1 MTGWS
6 ELVITESDNILFY
19 SFRLLCLYWILL
31 SSQTRGQSSINDWS
45 TQRGVLSSIRI
56 QHAWQD
62 HRTAKHLSR
71 FTRQRVKYLVEKRAT
86 NQCKTMENRQC
97 YCLRKQLLRKF
108 SDKSNLCGGGNLHK
122 FWLLF
127 FQRISPFAMLAYIST
142 VISAENP
149 EQLKRFATNFEFLK
163 KLFDEEGQ
171 STENWNI
178 IGRMTCAKIE
188 SRNGYANCQ
197 SKDWEIP
204 DNPLTCGIILF
215 SSDWLSYY

>member
-1 MTGWS
+1 MCLPVQQVHSVACPSIKQIHYLFFKSIQFRSQVTGWS

-19 SFRLLCLYWILL
+19 SFRLLCLYRILL

-86 NQCKTMENRQC
+86 NHCKTMENRQC

-108 SDKSNLCGGGNLHK
+108 SDKSNLCGSGNLHK
-122 FWLLF
+122 FLIIIFSKNFSLCDVG
-127 FQRISPFAMLAYIST
+127 L
-142 VISAENP
+142 
-149 EQLKRFATNFEFLK
+149 RFH
-163 KLFDEEGQ
+163 
-171 STENWNI
+171 SH
-178 IGRMTCAKIE
+178 
-188 SRNGYANCQ
+188 
-197 SKDWEIP
+197 
-204 DNPLTCGIILF
+204 
-215 SSDWLSYY
+215 